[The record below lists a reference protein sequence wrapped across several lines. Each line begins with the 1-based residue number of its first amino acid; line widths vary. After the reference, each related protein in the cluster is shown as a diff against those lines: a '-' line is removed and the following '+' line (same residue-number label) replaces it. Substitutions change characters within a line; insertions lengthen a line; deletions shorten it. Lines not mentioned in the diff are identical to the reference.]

1 MDYLRWLGGVL
12 ATRDVPEE
20 HLALS
25 IEWLADYFATAME
38 EPDAAIV
45 VAALRRTQSRLLEPD
60 NAEPGIYG
68 LMPERWAECDAF
80 ESALLAGGRRGA
92 EAQFDRCLAQGHG
105 LVEAELHVIQPAL
118 YNIGQKWQDNQ
129 VTVAQEHLATAISQS
144 VMTYG
149 LLKSEVPPANGRRTV
164 LACVEGN
171 QHAVGLQMV
180 ADAFQLAGWD
190 VHYLGANVPTGALLQ
205 HVVNCR
211 PDLLGLSVSFAQQ
224 LRVVKDVIARLQA
237 HGADR
242 PPVVIGGLAINQFD
256 SLAGTLGA
264 DAWSPD
270 ARAAVASGSKL
281 AAHPAAG

>member
-1 MDYLRWLGGVL
+1 LPGTGAGRK
-12 ATRDVPEE
+12 RN
-20 HLALS
+20 S
-25 IEWLADYFATAME
+25 TA
-38 EPDAAIV
+38 V
-45 VAALRRTQSRLLEPD
+45 SRKDTAWWRPS
-60 NAEPGIYG
+60 
-68 LMPERWAECDAF
+68 C
-80 ESALLAGGRRGA
+80 
-92 EAQFDRCLAQGHG
+92 
-105 LVEAELHVIQPAL
+105 VIQPAL

-224 LRVVKDVIARLQA
+224 LRVVRTSSP
-237 HGADR
+237 GCCR
-242 PPVVIGGLAINQFD
+242 RMRGPP
-256 SLAGTLGA
+256 
-264 DAWSPD
+264 
-270 ARAAVASGSKL
+270 
-281 AAHPAAG
+281 H